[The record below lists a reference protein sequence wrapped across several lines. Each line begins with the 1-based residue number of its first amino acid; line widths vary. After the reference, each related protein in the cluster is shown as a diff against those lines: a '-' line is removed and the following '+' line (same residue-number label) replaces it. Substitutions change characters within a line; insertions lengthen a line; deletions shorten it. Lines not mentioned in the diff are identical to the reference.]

1 MAQAFSNNQFSTQ
14 SVPEGLIW
22 NNNLATKARE
32 RLEFIHVGSKSGKWV
47 LSGAQDK
54 WTKPDAEISGTV
66 YSISHRVAGTPSNI
80 TTSLRYANVSEDEIR
95 QVITNSISQHNVG
108 FEPFKSQFENEINN
122 RISYKEQES
131 QKPSFEWEQILW
143 FAENL
148 QFAQMQTKTNENRA
162 PAVARKK
169 KENNSLEVAIS
180 SLQDGQVIDVSNIDT
195 ATGSGRRTLKN
206 RPKEGKYGADGIPI
220 VSNDLNRYIYALEK
234 AYGPDSRQRFAN
246 EIAYVEQQINNK
258 KNNIVHAPMQ
268 ASMQASMQV
277 TQAPPPVMNSVPL
290 AKPSPRA
297 PVSMSN
303 SVAPVQV
310 SAPAQPPARN
320 IPSVRSPGIGVKT
333 MGGSGLTNFPSF
345 SAISG
350 R

>member
-1 MAQAFSNNQFSTQ
+1 MAQAFSNNQFPTQ

-54 WTKPDAEISGTV
+54 WSKPDAEISGTV
-66 YSISHRVAGTPSNI
+66 YSLSHRVAGTPSNI
-80 TTSLRYANVSEDEIR
+80 TTALRYANVSEDEIR
-95 QVITNSISQHNVG
+95 QVINNSISQHNVAY
-108 FEPFKSQFENEINN
+108 EPYKSQFENEINS

-143 FAENL
+143 FAENI

-162 PAVARKK
+162 PAVSRKK

-180 SLQDGQVIDVSNIDT
+180 SLQGEQVIDVSNIDT

-206 RPKEGKYGADGIPI
+206 RPKDGKYGADGIPI

-258 KNNIVHAPMQ
+258 KNNIV
-268 ASMQASMQV
+268 
-277 TQAPPPVMNSVPL
+277 QAPPVALQTTTMPPSMPSSMATPL

-297 PVSMSN
+297 PVSN
-303 SVAPVQV
+303 TFVAPVATP
-310 SAPAQPPARN
+310 SQPPARN